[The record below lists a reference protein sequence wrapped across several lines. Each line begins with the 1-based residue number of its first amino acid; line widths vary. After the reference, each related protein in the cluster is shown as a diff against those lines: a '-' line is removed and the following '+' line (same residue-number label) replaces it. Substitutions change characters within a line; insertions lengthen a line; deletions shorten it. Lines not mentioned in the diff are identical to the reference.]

1 MEPVREAL
9 NLSSEAEREIVALV
23 YGFDGRRRKIEEIA
37 EQRGMAPQEIDKV
50 VQSVVRRM
58 RRPAV
63 AAPIRE
69 ALVAA
74 DARVWSALAGAT
86 GVLRESDSLAM
97 AHQRL
102 PGELAFAIDC
112 LYDTVED
119 WLAANARDAARAW
132 YRSPYAE
139 GEIDRLVHNFS
150 AEADQLRL
158 PVPLDFLAG
167 ALDTEIPA
175 IETAVRLTG
184 ECRLFS
190 GYVARMP
197 LGTRAP
203 RAIRLHR
210 MLCGGRAG
218 EVAPARC
225 LLDRYRSEFADDACT
240 LVDVEATMSSFPHLF
255 PRVGDLGWTGIGA
268 AGSRTT
274 APEESGDW
282 SFYILLVTFMGI
294 SPGGARESSPWREP
308 WLIFYSWR
316 RELAAT
322 C

>member
-1 MEPVREAL
+1 VEPIREAL

-139 GEIDRLVHNFS
+139 GEIDRLVHHFS

-190 GYVARMP
+190 G
-197 LGTRAP
+197 
-203 RAIRLHR
+203 
-210 MLCGGRAG
+210 
-218 EVAPARC
+218 
-225 LLDRYRSEFADDACT
+225 
-240 LVDVEATMSSFPHLF
+240 
-255 PRVGDLGWTGIGA
+255 
-268 AGSRTT
+268 
-274 APEESGDW
+274 
-282 SFYILLVTFMGI
+282 
-294 SPGGARESSPWREP
+294 
-308 WLIFYSWR
+308 
-316 RELAAT
+316 
-322 C
+322 